1 MADLP
6 LKNYREVGSFDLL
19 SPPLT
24 PIGLIDGHTLGLQI
38 KELFESGS
46 RHIVLDCSGLEF
58 LYSDTLTILGQ
69 AYKILHSQSGSLGLM
84 SSSQSIAETVKK
96 SELANLLTIY
106 PVETDLIQASMR
118 MMSGIMPEVE
128 SGNQQHDHDLEV
140 VEAEVNQGFEAFEEE
155 FEAIPIQ
162 AQNPAK
168 QAESFE
174 MIEAESQSKPS
185 LAGPSTRHDQTAAIE
200 VLNVVEEQFD
210 NPRDVSQEMEEA
222 PEGVKVQVQASR
234 SQVKIFLILFILIVL
249 SLGALWYLGV
259 LKING

>member
-38 KELFESGS
+38 KELYESGS

-84 SSSQSIAETVKK
+84 TSSTSIAETVKK

-106 PVETDLIQASMR
+106 PIETDLIQASMK

-128 SGNQQHDHDLEV
+128 SGNQQHDHDLDV
-140 VEAEVNQGFEAFEEE
+140 VEAEVNQGFEEMEETPTLE
-155 FEAIPIQ
+155 KEASQTPAPE
-162 AQNPAK
+162 AQLEAPMVSTNP
-168 QAESFE
+168 
-174 MIEAESQSKPS
+174 
-185 LAGPSTRHDQTAAIE
+185 RHDQTAAIE

-210 NPRDVSQEMEEA
+210 NPQDVSQEMEQA
-222 PEGVKVQVQASR
+222 PEGVQVQIKS
-234 SQVKIFLILFILIVL
+234 SGSKVKILVILFILIAATFGV
-249 SLGALWYLGV
+249 LWYLGV